1 MLAQIITQS
10 GSSKVLLSAQGVS
23 VDGESQDL
31 TNSINVGAMTIHQR
45 GDWTVVEGLD
55 GNILFSIGTP
65 IVEFRN
71 YFLLNQN
78 IMDFLLST

>member
-1 MLAQIITQS
+1 MLVQIITQS

-23 VDGESQDL
+23 VDGEIQDL

-55 GNILFSIGTP
+55 GNILFSIEM
-65 IVEFRN
+65 VEFRY
-71 YFLLNQN
+71 YFLLNRN